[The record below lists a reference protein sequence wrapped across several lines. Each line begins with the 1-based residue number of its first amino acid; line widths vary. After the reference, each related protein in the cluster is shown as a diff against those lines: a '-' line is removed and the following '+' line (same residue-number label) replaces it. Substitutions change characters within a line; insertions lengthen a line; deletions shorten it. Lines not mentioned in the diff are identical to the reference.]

1 MASIQIAQG
10 FIGIVK
16 VIELNIFCFYFFS
29 SLLGK
34 LQASTSS
41 EPCRISYLIDL
52 CRCSGVFFGILLARC
67 RKAIVELSPAA
78 RGASPKLHI
87 EVYNDHRIA
96 TTRALVVG
104 RYMLSGTSN
113 FT

>member
-1 MASIQIAQG
+1 MASIWIAQG

-41 EPCRISYLIDL
+41 RTL
-52 CRCSGVFFGILLARC
+52 GG
-67 RKAIVELSPAA
+67 
-78 RGASPKLHI
+78 
-87 EVYNDHRIA
+87 DHEC
-96 TTRALVVG
+96 G
-104 RYMLSGTSN
+104 RYEE
-113 FT
+113 